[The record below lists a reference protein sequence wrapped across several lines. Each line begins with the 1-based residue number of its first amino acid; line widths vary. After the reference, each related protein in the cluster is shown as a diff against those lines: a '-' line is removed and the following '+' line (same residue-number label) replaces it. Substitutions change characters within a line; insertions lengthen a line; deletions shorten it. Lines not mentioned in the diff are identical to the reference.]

1 MFAEDT
7 QRASAMNDSHEAFA
21 DTRALPDASTARQSG
36 DPDRIFIA
44 ARRPGSDRPEP
55 LTARSLS
62 VLGSLRDDD
71 MCVDI
76 LAERFPHVLNRLSA
90 VWDSPNAVFALIGE
104 LLIDRRG
111 GRRGFPEAAL
121 YELLALRRL
130 CVRRI
135 VVSTGL

>member
-1 MFAEDT
+1 
-7 QRASAMNDSHEAFA
+7 MNDPHEAFA
-21 DTRALPDASTARQSG
+21 DTRALPDATTARHSG

-44 ARRPGSDRPEP
+44 ARRPGADRPEP
-55 LTARSLS
+55 LTDRSLS
-62 VLGSLRDDD
+62 VLGTLHDDD

-90 VWDSPNAVFALIGE
+90 AWNSPNAVFSLIGE

-130 CVRRI
+130 CVKRI
-135 VVSTGL
+135 VMSAGL